1 MYVRLLLSDVVQNL
15 GGFIARVCF
24 VLAAALL
31 VYQALL
37 WVEGQAVLIGTDFP
51 VRLFLDPEGPVIL
64 WLNEPDSWLGLHRFL
79 TLTPLPL
86 MLFLV
91 GWSLERL
98 LR

>member
-37 WVEGQAVLIGTDFP
+37 WVEGQAVLIGD
-51 VRLFLDPEGPVIL
+51 
-64 WLNEPDSWLGLHRFL
+64 
-79 TLTPLPL
+79 
-86 MLFLV
+86 
-91 GWSLERL
+91 
-98 LR
+98 